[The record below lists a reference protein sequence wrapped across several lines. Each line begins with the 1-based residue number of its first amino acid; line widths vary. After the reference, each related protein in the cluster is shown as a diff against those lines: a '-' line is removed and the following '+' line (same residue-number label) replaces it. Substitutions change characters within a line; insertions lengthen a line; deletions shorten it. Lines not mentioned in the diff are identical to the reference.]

1 MKNVYLFQPQY
12 SVEFRQEPNYW
23 IPYSAGCLWS
33 YAIQFADIQENFE
46 LKDIIFKREPIA
58 TLVDR
63 LDNPAF
69 CGFSCYVWNEQYC
82 LKVAELVKA
91 RWPDCII
98 QFGGPQSNSNMSK
111 YQFIDS
117 IIMGEGEEIFLDSLR
132 QIIQNKPPE
141 FFYQRKR
148 LANLEIP
155 SPFLTGVFDKI
166 INNNPDIV
174 WAMAL
179 ETNRG
184 CPYACTFCDWG
195 GVTYSKIKKFKIE
208 KIAEE
213 LEWAK
218 NHRVAYIFLADAN
231 FGILKERD
239 LEIAREIRRVL
250 DDSIIESINIQY
262 AKHGTDIVFEI
273 AKTIGHYG
281 RGISVSVQSMNELT
295 LDAIKRTNLETNNIK
310 RMLELSEVHGV
321 NTYTEVIVGLPEE
334 TKETWITGLNQ
345 LLELGQHQNIDVW
358 FAQLLPNAELA
369 SPESKKKYG
378 ITSVVAKNFMTLNTK
393 NIEEVDEIIEIVNS
407 TNTATTS
414 DLVDCYIYAWM
425 IIHFHVNGYS
435 QLVARYARNVKNISY
450 ELFYNNFL
458 TEIQHNEII
467 GQHYNELKTITTNY
481 LTSGSVP
488 KNFVGGWGLH
498 SMSYKFI
505 YDNRLLVTKLAI
517 KCLSKLTTVDPII
530 ENLQN
535 AFIVNNTGQS
545 TYNITAP
552 YNVFTGDC
560 TNTEYTF
567 EPKIDI
573 DNVVLKDFYAL
584 RRAGVIKN
592 KVATKEII

>member
-12 SVEFRQEPNYW
+12 SVEFRKEPNYW
-23 IPYSAGCLWS
+23 LPYSAGCLWS
-33 YAIQFADIQENFE
+33 YATQFSDIIENFA
-46 LKDIIFKREPIA
+46 LKEIIFKRES
-58 TLVDR
+58 VNDVVSR

-82 LKVAELVKA
+82 LTVAKLVKE
-91 RWPDCII
+91 RWPNCVI
-98 QFGGPQSNSNMSK
+98 QFGGPQSNGNMSK

-117 IIMGEGEEIFLDSLR
+117 IVMGEGEEIFLESLR
-132 QIIQNKPPE
+132 YIIANKPPE
-141 FFYQRKR
+141 LFYQKKR
-148 LANLEIP
+148 LNDLSIP

-166 INNNPDIV
+166 INNNPEIV

-195 GVTYSKIKKFKIE
+195 GTTYSKVKKFKIE
-208 KIAEE
+208 KIAAE
-213 LEWAK
+213 LDWAK
-218 NHRVAYIFLADAN
+218 THRIAYIFLADAN

-239 LEIAREIRRVL
+239 LEIARLIRHAL
-250 DDSIIESINIQY
+250 DESMIESINIQY

-273 AKTIGHYG
+273 AKVIGHYG

-334 TKETWITGLNQ
+334 TKETWIDGLTQ

-369 SPESKKKYG
+369 SPNSKKKYG
-378 ITSVVAKNFMTLNTK
+378 ITSVVAKNFMTLNTTQIDE
-393 NIEEVDEIIEIVNS
+393 IEEIIEIVNS

-414 DLVDCYIYAWM
+414 DLVDCYIYAWL

-435 QLVARYARNVKNISY
+435 QLVAKYARNVKNISY
-450 ELFYNNFL
+450 KQFYNNFL
-458 TEIQHNEII
+458 IEIQLDPVI
-467 GQHYNELKTITTNY
+467 GQHYTELKTITTNY
-481 LTSGSVP
+481 LTSGAVP
-488 KNFVGGWGLH
+488 DNFVGGWGLH
-498 SMSYKFI
+498 SMSYKFV
-505 YDNRLLVTKLAI
+505 YDNRQLVTQVAI
-517 KCLSKLTTVDPII
+517 DCLSKLTTIDP
-530 ENLQN
+530 ELESLQN
-535 AFIVNNTGQS
+535 AFIVNNNTQYPYRIS
-545 TYNITAP
+545 ASYNL
-552 YNVFTGDC
+552 FTG
-560 TNTEYTF
+560 NNIPTEYEF
-567 EPKIDI
+567 EPRIDI
-573 DNVVLKDFYAL
+573 DSIVLKDFYAL

-592 KVATKEII
+592 KVVVK

>member
-12 SVEFRQEPNYW
+12 SVEFRKEPNYW
-23 IPYSAGCLWS
+23 LPYSAGCLWS
-33 YAIQFADIQENFE
+33 YATQFSDIIENFA
-46 LKDIIFKREPIA
+46 LKEIIFKRES
-58 TLVDR
+58 VNDVVSR

-82 LKVAELVKA
+82 LTVAKLVKEC
-91 RWPDCII
+91 WPNCVI
-98 QFGGPQSNSNMSK
+98 QFGGPQSNGDMSK

-117 IIMGEGEEIFLDSLR
+117 IIMGEGEEIFLESLR
-132 QIIQNKPPE
+132 HIIANNPPE
-141 FFYQRKR
+141 LFYQKKR
-148 LANLEIP
+148 LNDLSIP

-166 INNNPDIV
+166 INDNPEIV

-195 GVTYSKIKKFKIE
+195 GTTYSKVKKFKIE
-208 KIAEE
+208 KIAAE
-213 LEWAK
+213 LDWAK
-218 NHRVAYIFLADAN
+218 THRIAYIFLADAN

-239 LEIAREIRRVL
+239 LEIARLIRHAL
-250 DDSIIESINIQY
+250 DESMIESINIQY

-273 AKTIGHYG
+273 AKVIGHYG

-334 TKETWITGLNQ
+334 TKETWIDGLTQ

-369 SPESKKKYG
+369 SPNSKKKYG
-378 ITSVVAKNFMTLNTK
+378 ITSVVAKNFMTLNTTQIDE
-393 NIEEVDEIIEIVNS
+393 IEEIIEIVNS

-414 DLVDCYIYAWM
+414 DLVDCYIYAWL

-435 QLVARYARNVKNISY
+435 QLVAKYARNVKNISY
-450 ELFYNNFL
+450 KQFYNNFL
-458 TEIQHNEII
+458 IEIQLDPVI
-467 GQHYNELKTITTNY
+467 GQHYTELKTITTNY
-481 LTSGSVP
+481 LTSGAVP
-488 KNFVGGWGLH
+488 DNFVGGWGLH
-498 SMSYKFI
+498 SMSYKFV
-505 YDNRLLVTKLAI
+505 YDNRQLVTQVAI
-517 KCLSKLTTVDPII
+517 NCLSKLTTIDP
-530 ENLQN
+530 ELASLQN
-535 AFIVNNTGQS
+535 AFIVNNNTQYPYRIS
-545 TYNITAP
+545 ASYNL
-552 YNVFTGDC
+552 FTG
-560 TNTEYTF
+560 NNIPTEYEF
-567 EPKIDI
+567 EPRIDI
-573 DNVVLKDFYAL
+573 DSIVLKDFYAL

-592 KVATKEII
+592 KVVVK

>member
-12 SVEFRQEPNYW
+12 SVEFRKEPNYW
-23 IPYSAGCLWS
+23 LPYSAGCLWS
-33 YAIQFADIQENFE
+33 YANQFTDIIENFA
-46 LKDIIFKREPIA
+46 LKEIIFKREP
-58 TLVDR
+58 VNDVVSR

-82 LKVAELVKA
+82 LTVAKLVKD
-91 RWPDCII
+91 RWPNCVI

-117 IIMGEGEEIFLDSLR
+117 IVMGEGEEIFLESLR
-132 QIIQNKPPE
+132 HIIANKPPE
-141 FFYQRKR
+141 LFYQKKR
-148 LANLEIP
+148 LNDLSIP

-166 INNNPDIV
+166 INSNPEII

-195 GVTYSKIKKFKIE
+195 GTTYSKVKKFKIE
-208 KIAEE
+208 KIAAE
-213 LEWAK
+213 LDWAK
-218 NHRVAYIFLADAN
+218 THRIAYIFLADAN

-239 LEIAREIRRVL
+239 LEIARLIRHAL
-250 DDSIIESINIQY
+250 DESMIESINIQY

-273 AKTIGHYG
+273 AKVIGHYG

-310 RMLELSEVHGV
+310 RMLALSEVHGV

-334 TKETWITGLNQ
+334 TKETWIDGLAQ

-369 SPESKKKYG
+369 SPDSRKKYG
-378 ITSVVAKNFMTLNTK
+378 ITSVVAKNFMTLNTTQVDE
-393 NIEEVDEIIEIVNS
+393 IEEIIEIVNS

-414 DLVDCYIYAWM
+414 DLVDCYIYAWL

-435 QLVARYARNVKNISY
+435 QLVAKYARNVKNISY
-450 ELFYNNFL
+450 KQFYNNFL
-458 TEIQHNEII
+458 NEIQLDPVI

-481 LTSGSVP
+481 LTSGAVP
-488 KNFVGGWGLH
+488 DNFVGGWGLH
-498 SMSYKFI
+498 SMSYKFV
-505 YDNRLLVTKLAI
+505 YDNRQLVTQVAI
-517 KCLSKLTTVDPII
+517 DCLSKLTTIDP
-530 ENLQN
+530 ELESLQN
-535 AFIVNNTGQS
+535 AFIVNN
-545 TYNITAP
+545 
-552 YNVFTGDC
+552 
-560 TNTEYTF
+560 NTEYPCRISASYNLFTGNYHPTNYEF
-567 EPKIDI
+567 EPRIDI
-573 DNVVLKDFYAL
+573 NSIVLKDFYAL

-592 KVATKEII
+592 KVTVK